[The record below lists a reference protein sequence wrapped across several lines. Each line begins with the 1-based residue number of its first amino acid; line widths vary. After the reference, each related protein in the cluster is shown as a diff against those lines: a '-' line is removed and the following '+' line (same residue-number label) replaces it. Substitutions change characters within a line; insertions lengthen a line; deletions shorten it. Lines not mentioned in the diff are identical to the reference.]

1 MKMIKGPKYHLYK
14 EKLRE
19 LEMEKK
25 EPKEKGQKG
34 CLCVKEPRGKWKKD
48 SISSMVSNQQ
58 KKNSN

>member
-1 MKMIKGPKYHLYK
+1 
-14 EKLRE
+14 
-19 LEMEKK
+19 MEKK